1 MERLKNLIISTE
13 ASLSKKDRYDLQFF
27 LYRYG
32 SGAATA
38 VIPDNTALSSQPVVP
53 LDANALME
61 LTMQTKIHIKLSIK
75 EQQQQ
80 QQNFVSEMIQPSKF
94 SIAKRASINADGHT
108 QIGSF
113 TSASDISSSSSSS
126 SSINSVDINAS
137 SSGDSTVSKW
147 DANPLRNNSFNSNK
161 TSSENNK
168 SGTGMDLVL
177 YTMDL
182 DLEILLCIGGVSANV
197 AMRERNLNNDLFK
210 RHETNPLKNKLSRVA
225 TGARIV
231 HLVSGLWLTLIF

>member
-1 MERLKNLIISTE
+1 MGQVIVELRYPNSAGSSSRKTILAPESLFAPTDDSNTRAVNVERLKNLIISTE

-32 SGAATA
+32 SGAATT

-53 LDANALME
+53 LDANALTE
-61 LTMQTKIHIKLSIK
+61 LTMQTTIHIKLSIK
-75 EQQQQ
+75 EQQQQQQQ

-113 TSASDISSSSSSS
+113 TSASDISSSSS

-182 DLEILLCIGGVSANV
+182 DL
-197 AMRERNLNNDLFK
+197 
-210 RHETNPLKNKLSRVA
+210 
-225 TGARIV
+225 
-231 HLVSGLWLTLIF
+231 

>member
-1 MERLKNLIISTE
+1 MGQVIVELRYPNSAGSSSRKTILAPESLFARTDDSNTRAVNVERLKNLIISTE

-32 SGAATA
+32 SGAATT

-53 LDANALME
+53 LDANALTE
-61 LTMQTKIHIKLSIK
+61 LTMQTTIHIKLSIK
-75 EQQQQ
+75 EQQQQQQQQ

-182 DLEILLCIGGVSANV
+182 DL
-197 AMRERNLNNDLFK
+197 
-210 RHETNPLKNKLSRVA
+210 
-225 TGARIV
+225 
-231 HLVSGLWLTLIF
+231 